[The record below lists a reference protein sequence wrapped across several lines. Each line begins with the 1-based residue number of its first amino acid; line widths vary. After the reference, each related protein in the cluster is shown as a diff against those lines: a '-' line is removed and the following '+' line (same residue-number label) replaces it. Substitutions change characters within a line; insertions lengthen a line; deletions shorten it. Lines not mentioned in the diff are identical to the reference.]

1 MSNASRGKRQLALN
15 VRYEDD
21 KETDFKSRP
30 NSFDVKDSF
39 ISFQSNDLNFK
50 CILIEINYLQ
60 GGS

>member
-15 VRYEDD
+15 VRYADD

-39 ISFQSNDLNFK
+39 ISFQLNDLNF
-50 CILIEINYLQ
+50 
-60 GGS
+60 